1 MLANASKTWVA
12 NRPCSP
18 ALDRTD
24 GTMEII
30 RHILSHARFP
40 HPVVSIGNFDGV
52 HVGHQEILRRV
63 VQEAHARQGTPLVFT
78 FHPHP
83 LTVLRPDSPLPLIL
97 SLREKISACFA
108 TGVHGVIIQRF
119 TKAFSLLTAEEF
131 VQRHLVEAIGV
142 EKIIIGH
149 NVSFGHNRTGRAET
163 LIQLGDKYG
172 FAVDVVGPVRVDD
185 QEVSSTAVR
194 AALSIGDMQAVT
206 RLLGRPYA
214 VSGRVEKGFQRGRT
228 IGFPTANLRPR
239 ADLLLPNGVYAVRV
253 EVENAQVP
261 GVANVGVNPT
271 FGRNKRTIEAHL
283 FDFSADLYGRRLR
296 VSFVEHLR
304 GEQKFPSIQEL
315 IQQIQQD
322 AQQARTLLCSQKTA
336 GNK

>member
-1 MLANASKTWVA
+1 MLANASKAWVA
-12 NRPCSP
+12 NTPCSP
-18 ALDRTD
+18 APDRTG

-30 RHILSHARFP
+30 RHILSHARFS

-63 VQEAHARQGTPLVFT
+63 VQEAHVRQGTPLVFT

-83 LTVLRPDSPLPLIL
+83 LTVLRPERPLPLIL

-108 TGVHGVIIQRF
+108 TGVHGVIVQRF
-119 TKAFSLLTAEEF
+119 TKVFSLLTAETF

-149 NVSFGHNRTGRAET
+149 NVSFGHNRMGRAET
-163 LIQLGDKYG
+163 LVQLGDKYG
-172 FAVDVVGPVRVDD
+172 FAVDVVGPVRVDG

-194 AALSIGDMQAVT
+194 AALNTGDMQAVT
-206 RLLGRPYA
+206 RFLGRPYA

-253 EVENAQVP
+253 EVGETHVP
-261 GVANVGVNPT
+261 GVANVGFNPT
-271 FGRNKRTIEAHL
+271 FGENTRTIEAHL
-283 FDFSADLYGRRLR
+283 FDFSADLYGRWLR
-296 VSFVEHLR
+296 VNFIEHLR
-304 GEQKFPSIQEL
+304 GEQKFPSIPEL
-315 IQQIQQD
+315 IQQIHHD
-322 AQQARTLLCSQKTA
+322 AQRARTLLCSQENR
-336 GNK
+336 G

>member
-1 MLANASKTWVA
+1 
-12 NRPCSP
+12 
-18 ALDRTD
+18 
-24 GTMEII
+24 MEII

-52 HVGHQEILRRV
+52 HVGHQEILQRV
-63 VQEAHARQGTPLVFT
+63 VHAAQTRQGTPLVFT

-83 LTVLRPDSPLPLIL
+83 LTVLRPERPLPLIL
-97 SLREKISACFA
+97 SLREKILACLA
-108 TGVHGVIIQRF
+108 TGVQRIIVQRF
-119 TKAFSLLTAEEF
+119 TKAFSLLTAEAF
-131 VQRHLVEAIGV
+131 VQRYLVEAIGV

-172 FAVDVVGPVRVDD
+172 FAVEVVGPVTVDG

-194 AALSIGDMQAVT
+194 AVLSAGDMQAVT

-239 ADLLLPNGVYAVRV
+239 ADLLLPNGVYAVIV
-253 EVENAQVP
+253 EVGTTRVP
-261 GVANVGVNPT
+261 GVANVGFNPT
-271 FGRNKRTIEAHL
+271 FGGNKRTIEAHL
-283 FDFSADLYGRRLR
+283 FDFSADLYGQRLR
-296 VSFVEHLR
+296 VSFIKHLR
-304 GEQKFPSIQEL
+304 GEQKFPSVQEL
-315 IQQIQQD
+315 IQQIHLD
-322 AQQARTLLCSQKTA
+322 AQQARTLLSEGPS
-336 GNK
+336 GNC

>member
-1 MLANASKTWVA
+1 
-12 NRPCSP
+12 
-18 ALDRTD
+18 
-24 GTMEII
+24 MEII

-63 VQEAHARQGTPLVFT
+63 VQDAQARQGTSLVFT

-83 LTVLRPDSPLPLIL
+83 LTVLRPEKPLPLIL
-97 SLREKISACFA
+97 SLREKLLACAA
-108 TGVHGVIIQRF
+108 TGVRGVIVQHF
-119 TKAFSLLTAEEF
+119 TTTFSLLTAEAF
-131 VQRHLVEAIGV
+131 VRHHLVEAIGV
-142 EKIIIGH
+142 EKVIVGH
-149 NVSFGHNRTGRAET
+149 NVSFGHNRTGQAET
-163 LIQLGDKYG
+163 LLRLGDQYG
-172 FAVDVVGPVRVDD
+172 FAVEIVGPVMAGS

-194 AALSIGDMQAVT
+194 AMLSTGDMPTVT

-253 EVENAQVP
+253 GVGETDVP
-261 GVANVGVNPT
+261 GVANVGMNPT
-271 FGRNKRTIEAHL
+271 FGGNTRTIEAHL
-283 FDFSADLYGRRLR
+283 FDFSADLYGQRVR

-304 GEQKFPSIQEL
+304 GERKFSSIQEL

-322 AQQARTLLCSQKTA
+322 AQQARTILAVFSCENSLSRL
-336 GNK
+336 GEG

>member
-1 MLANASKTWVA
+1 
-12 NRPCSP
+12 
-18 ALDRTD
+18 
-24 GTMEII
+24 MEII

-63 VQEAHARQGTPLVFT
+63 VQDARLRQGTPLVFT

-83 LTVLRPDSPLPLIL
+83 LTVLRPDRPLPLIL
-97 SLREKISACFA
+97 SLREKLLACFA
-108 TGVHGVIIQRF
+108 TGVHGVIVQRF
-119 TKAFSLLTAEEF
+119 TKTFSLLTAEVF
-131 VQRHLVEAIGV
+131 VQRYLVEAIGV
-142 EKIIIGH
+142 EKVIIGH
-149 NVSFGHNRTGRAET
+149 NVSFGHDRTGRAET
-163 LIQLGDKYG
+163 LVQLGAHYG
-172 FAVDVVGPVRVDD
+172 FAVDVVGPVMVES

-194 AALSIGDMQAVT
+194 AALSTGDMQSVT

-253 EVENAQVP
+253 EVGDTHVS

-271 FGRNKRTIEAHL
+271 FGENKRTIEAHL
-283 FDFSADLYGRRLR
+283 FDFSADLYGQRVR

-315 IQQIQQD
+315 IQQIQHD
-322 AQQARTLLCSQKTA
+322 AQQARMILALL
-336 GNK
+336 